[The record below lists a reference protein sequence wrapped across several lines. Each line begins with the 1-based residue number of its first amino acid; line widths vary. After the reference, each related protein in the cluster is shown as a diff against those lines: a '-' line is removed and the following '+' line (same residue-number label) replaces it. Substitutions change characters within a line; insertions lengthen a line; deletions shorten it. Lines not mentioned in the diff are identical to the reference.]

1 MTYADLKTELGRIT
15 QIPFAEAAWQNAP
28 RLHTNY
34 GIYAIDGR
42 YDLSADETH
51 AEKLVE
57 GTVDAFIV
65 TGNGEYET
73 GLVEAA
79 LDAAGVKWR
88 YNSKQYEPGTR
99 LTHIEWVFRCLP

>member
-1 MTYADLKTELGRIT
+1 M
-15 QIPFAEAAWQNAP
+15 
-28 RLHTNY
+28 
-34 GIYAIDGR
+34 
-42 YDLSADETH
+42 
-51 AEKLVE
+51 
-57 GTVDAFIV
+57 DAFIV